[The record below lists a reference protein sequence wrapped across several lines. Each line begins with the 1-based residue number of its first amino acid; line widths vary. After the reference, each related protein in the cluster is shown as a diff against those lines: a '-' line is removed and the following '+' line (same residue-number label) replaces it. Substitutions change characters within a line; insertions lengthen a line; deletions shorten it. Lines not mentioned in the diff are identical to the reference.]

1 MSHPSQGSHRAT
13 SFPSTSKTLKSQVGS
28 LGLGAE
34 VPPAGSTSQLAV
46 RVQMAWMSL
55 FVHLRAGQPP
65 GTCHSHQFQKSGPI
79 PILRFNFPPGVRA
92 EMVIQNRPCTPFTI
106 NSSLAAAVL
115 NVLVISPGN
124 GLGNCESWASS
135 LPPNP
140 CPYPPYA

>member
-1 MSHPSQGSHRAT
+1 
-13 SFPSTSKTLKSQVGS
+13 
-28 LGLGAE
+28 
-34 VPPAGSTSQLAV
+34 
-46 RVQMAWMSL
+46 
-55 FVHLRAGQPP
+55 
-65 GTCHSHQFQKSGPI
+65 
-79 PILRFNFPPGVRA
+79 
-92 EMVIQNRPCTPFTI
+92 MVIQNRPCTPFTI